1 MFSRIAAA
9 LVVVGLLI
17 HQPCLAQA
25 TRERL
30 DTEVISKI
38 REEGLKKSKAMETI
52 SFLTDVH
59 GPRLTAS
66 PQIRS
71 AGEWTKGKLT
81 EWGLENVHLETWGPF
96 GRGWNLESFTCN
108 IVQPN
113 YAPLIA
119 YPKAW
124 SPSTPKTVRGEPI
137 LLDAAKEEDL
147 EKYRGKLHRAIVLL
161 GPAREVKALFDP
173 PAKRQ
178 SDAQLLS
185 LANGETRSRYV
196 TPSNAAPTNA
206 PTPPGAPGA
215 APGTPF
221 GATAEQR
228 AAIALQNRKWQ
239 MIYDEGAAV
248 VLEPG
253 RGDGGTVFVSSV
265 QMPPTQSGQRDNQA
279 ASAGQN
285 QQPPSGDNNP
295 FNRGPRPWAKDAP
308 EIVPQV
314 VLAVEHYNRI
324 VRMLEKKTPVQLE
337 IDIASRYYA
346 DDLNSFNVIGEI
358 PGGDLKDELV
368 MLGGHFDSWHG
379 GTGATDNAVGCGVA
393 LEAVRILQSLGIK
406 PRRTIRLALWTG
418 EEQGLL
424 GSKAYV
430 TDHFG
435 RAITPPQST
444 GRGGRSGR
452 GGSGGNGAPQER
464 STSDGSATAAATQ
477 PPANAEAA
485 DQNKAQPTP
494 SASTT
499 AQAAQRPT
507 KYELKPDHAKFAAY
521 FNLDNG
527 TGKVRGVYLQGNEA
541 VRPIFRAW
549 LAPFADLGALTV
561 SPSNT
566 GGTDH
571 LSFDAVGLPGFQ
583 FIQDQLE
590 YDSRTHHSTMDVFD
604 RLQEDDV
611 KQASVIMAAFVYN
624 AAMRD
629 EKLPRKP
636 LVGEIVEGP
645 PQQ

>member
-1 MFSRIAAA
+1 MSSRIAAV

-17 HQPCLAQA
+17 ARPCPAQA
-25 TRERL
+25 PRERL
-30 DTEVISKI
+30 DTEVINKI

-52 SFLTDVH
+52 SYLTDVH

-66 PQIRS
+66 PQIR
-71 AGEWTKGKLT
+71 AAAEWTQGRLK
-81 EWGLENVHLETWGPF
+81 EWGLENVHLESWGPF
-96 GRGWNLESFTCN
+96 GRGWNLEGFTCN
-108 IVQPN
+108 IVQPS

-124 SPSTPKTVRGEPI
+124 SPSTPKTIRGEPI

-147 EKYRGKLHRAIVLL
+147 EKFRGKLHRAIVLL
-161 GPAREVKALFDP
+161 SPAREVKALFDP

-221 GATAEQR
+221 GASAEQR

-253 RGDGGTVFVSSV
+253 RGDGGTVFVASV
-265 QMPPTQSGQRDNQA
+265 QMPPTQMGSRDGQQS
-279 ASAGQN
+279 ASQN
-285 QQPPSGDNNP
+285 QQPPAGDNSP
-295 FNRGPRPWAKDAP
+295 LNRGPRPWSKDAP

-314 VLAVEHYNRI
+314 VLAVEHYNRL

-346 DDLNSFNVIGEI
+346 DDLSSFNIVGEI
-358 PGGDLKDELV
+358 PGGELKDELV

-393 LEAVRILQSLGIK
+393 LEAIRILQSLGIK

-435 RAITPPQST
+435 KATTPPQT
-444 GRGGRSGR
+444 GGRGGRSGR
-452 GGSGGNGAPQER
+452 SGNATTQDR
-464 STSDGSATAAATQ
+464 SASEASSSVATQ
-477 PPANAEAA
+477 PPPATTETA
-485 DQNKAQPTP
+485 DQNKAQATP
-494 SASTT
+494 ATGAT
-499 AQAAQRPT
+499 AQAPQRPT

-549 LAPFADLGALTV
+549 LAPFADLGALTI

-590 YDSRTHHSTMDVFD
+590 YDTRTHHSTMDVFD

-636 LVGEIVEGP
+636 LVGEIIDSK